1 MDNQTPDQIL
11 KNMRSLKRWIQ
22 GRMVEIDSVLKMKQ
36 DLEYYQHQTAQL
48 MKRVERLERHHE
60 GQSKH
65 HEFQSED

>member
-1 MDNQTPDQIL
+1 MDNQTPHQIL

-48 MKRVERLERHHE
+48 MKRVERLERQAQE
-60 GQSKH
+60 KH
-65 HEFQSED
+65 